1 MQRQANKLV
10 IDVMLVMASMAS
22 TTMLNDVQK
31 GLEMV

>member
-1 MQRQANKLV
+1 MQREANKLV

-22 TTMLNDVQK
+22 TTMLNDVLK

>member
-22 TTMLNDVQK
+22 TTMLNDVLK